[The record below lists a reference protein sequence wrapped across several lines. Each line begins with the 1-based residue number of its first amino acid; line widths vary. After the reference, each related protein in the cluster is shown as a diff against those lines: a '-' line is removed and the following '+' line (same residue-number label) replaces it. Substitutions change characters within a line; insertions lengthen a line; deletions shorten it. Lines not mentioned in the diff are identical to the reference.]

1 MHEDAEMIDR
11 LNAGC
16 PEALSHARQALAS
29 LLVAESHLITAA
41 HKVFET
47 PEDDRL
53 ISLAQD
59 VEELECDIRKQID
72 RMERLT

>member
-29 LLVAESHLITAA
+29 LLVAESHLLTAA

-53 ISLAQD
+53 CSLAQS
-59 VEELECDIRKQID
+59 VENLECDIRKQIE
-72 RMERLT
+72 RMERIA